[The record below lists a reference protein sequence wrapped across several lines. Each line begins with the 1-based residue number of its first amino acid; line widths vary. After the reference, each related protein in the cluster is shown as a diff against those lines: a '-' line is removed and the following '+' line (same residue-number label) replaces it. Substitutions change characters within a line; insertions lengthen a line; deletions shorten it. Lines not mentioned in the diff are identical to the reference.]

1 MCTAALQKSLPDFM
15 TNLQGTT
22 VQTGADMKTGPRPIR
37 NGTDV
42 PLGDTRG
49 ADEISI
55 RQRREKIRQAQE
67 NPGSNIPN
75 PIRTRRDIMDEIT

>member
-1 MCTAALQKSLPDFM
+1 MQKNLPDFM

-22 VQTGADMKTGPRPIR
+22 VQTGADMKTGPRSIS
-37 NGTDV
+37 GVDV

-67 NPGSNIPN
+67 NPGSHIPST
-75 PIRTRRDIMDEIT
+75 IRSRKDIMDELT